1 MSFDFKK
8 FTNDLYEEYKE
19 SLTKEAVDDLLNLND
34 EYSKDTPVSTGKR
47 LVINNVR
54 IIGEK
59 EISPNQDYSGA
70 KIDFSLPFTSGVN
83 MLIADNLKGKSSI
96 FKVIK
101 YALTGSNSLKANI
114 KKWIHFAFVNFS
126 ISDKK
131 YTAYLDLSKRSLTAY
146 LFNGFISSVE
156 ELETY
161 SEEIIFEANSETTY
175 QDKMNDFFFNQF
187 TYYSLK
193 WTQKSSQ
200 KDKDEL
206 LEAGASWKTYFKSI
220 LLESKDSNSL
230 MYGDQG
236 KKIFQMLLGIELTYP
251 INRLSIRKD
260 MLNFEKAKEQSYS
273 ERQKKQSESNLLKHQ
288 SRLKEIES
296 EIKEIQTKNKEK
308 INLAPI
314 YKEYNSTLELINS
327 ENRKAQKI
335 ATDRQNK
342 NKELNSFKNKQETN
356 QGEINRLSKELEKLI
371 KQRNDLKEYVE
382 IGVLFSNLDIKHCP
396 SCNHDVTESQKKNRL
411 EEHKC
416 SLCGDSIEN
425 ENHEIDTEVYDEKIA
440 NLELSIQS
448 FEKEIDSLKVQNNE
462 LQEFYS
468 KSYNELI
475 GIDKVADT
483 IKDVSSISSRLQ
495 ELEEIINS
503 SKTEITPDDDKKEK
517 LIAERAVIQFQI
529 NDLLNQKPKTV
540 TDYETKIQLLNSAIE
555 KLSEERLSL
564 GARVINRLSKL
575 MTDEIQALGLKSIT
589 EVKIDD
595 NFEIQYKQ
603 DNDYITFENIAEGEQ
618 LRAKIAFYL
627 SLIQLDIEFNF
638 GRHTRLLIID
648 SPGKEEADKKYLDG
662 LSQVLNSI
670 ESRYSDNLQ
679 ILIGTAERQ
688 LSGILKNQKEFAID
702 EYVF

>member
-8 FTNDLYEEYKE
+8 FTNELYEEYKE

-47 LVINNVR
+47 LVINNIR

-59 EISPNQDYSGA
+59 EISLDQDYSGA
-70 KIDFSLPFTSGVN
+70 KIDFSLPFASGVN
-83 MLIADNLKGKSSI
+83 MLIADNLKGKSSV

-131 YTAYLDLSKRSLTAY
+131 YTVYLDMSKRSLTAY
-146 LFNGFISSVE
+146 LLNGFINSVE
-156 ELETY
+156 ELEAY

-175 QDKMNDFFFNQF
+175 QDRMNDFFFNQF

-220 LLESKDSNSL
+220 LLESKDSSSL

-236 KKIFQMLLGIELTYP
+236 KKVFQMLLGIELTYP

-273 ERQKKQSESNLLKHQ
+273 ERQKRQVEGNLLKHQ
-288 SRLKEIES
+288 NRLKEIES
-296 EIKEIQTKNKEK
+296 EIQEIQTKHKEK
-308 INLAPI
+308 INLSQI
-314 YKEYNSTLELINS
+314 YKEYNSSLELINS
-327 ENRKAQKI
+327 ENKKAQKI

-342 NKELNSFKNKQETN
+342 NKELNSYKIKQETN
-356 QGEINRLSKELEKLI
+356 QSEIYRLSKELEKLT
-371 KQRNDLKEYVE
+371 KQRNDLKEYIE
-382 IGVLFSNLDIKHCP
+382 IGVFFSNLDIKHCP
-396 SCNHDVTESQKKNRL
+396 SCNHDVNESQKKNRL

-416 SLCGDSIEN
+416 SLCGDSVEN
-425 ENHEIDTEVYDEKIA
+425 ENHEIDTGVYDEKIA
-440 NLELSIQS
+440 NLDLSIQS
-448 FEKEIDSLKVQNNE
+448 FEKEIDNYRIQNKE
-462 LQEFYS
+462 LQESYN
-468 KSYNELI
+468 KSYNDLI
-475 GIDKVADT
+475 GIDKIADT
-483 IKDVSSISSRLQ
+483 IKDVSAVSSRLQ

-503 SKTEITPDDDKKEK
+503 TKTEINPDDDKKEK

-575 MTDEIQALGLKSIT
+575 MTDEIQSLGLKSIT

-595 NFEIQYKQ
+595 NFEIHYKQ
-603 DNDYITFENIAEGEQ
+603 DNDYITFDNIAEGEQ

-627 SLIQLDIEFNF
+627 SLILLDIEFNF

-670 ESRYSDNLQ
+670 ESRYSDTLQ

-688 LSGILKNQKEFAID
+688 LSGIIKNQKEFAID

>member
-70 KIDFSLPFTSGVN
+70 KIDFSLPFISGVN

-101 YALTGSNSLKANI
+101 YALTGSNSLKTNV

-126 ISDKK
+126 ISEKK

-146 LFNGFISSVE
+146 LLNGFINSIE
-156 ELETY
+156 DIEIY
-161 SEEIIFEANSETTY
+161 SKEIIFEANSETSY
-175 QDKMNDFFFNQF
+175 QEKMNDFFFNQF
-187 TYYSLK
+187 MYYSLK
-193 WTQKSSQ
+193 WTQKSSV
-200 KDKDEL
+200 KDSDKL
-206 LEAGASWKTYFKSI
+206 LEVGASWSTYFKSI
-220 LLESKDSNSL
+220 LLESKDSVE
-230 MYGDQG
+230 MYGSQG
-236 KKIFQMLLGIELTYP
+236 KKVFQMLLGIELTYP

-273 ERQKKQSESNLLKHQ
+273 ERQKKQIESSLLKYQ
-288 SRLKEIES
+288 NRLKEIES
-296 EIKEIQTKNKEK
+296 EIQEIQTKNKEK

-314 YKEYNSTLELINS
+314 YKEYNSTIELINS

-335 ATDRQNK
+335 ATDRQYK

-356 QGEINRLSKELEKLI
+356 QSEIFRQSKELEKLI

-411 EEHKC
+411 QEHKC

-440 NLELSIQS
+440 NLELSIKS
-448 FEKEIDSLKVQNNE
+448 FEKEINNLKIQNKELNE
-462 LQEFYS
+462 SYS
-468 KSYNELI
+468 KSYNDLI
-475 GIDKVADT
+475 GIEKIADT
-483 IKDVSSISSRLQ
+483 IKDVSSVSSRLQ
-495 ELEEIINS
+495 ELEDIINS
-503 SKTEITPDDDKKEK
+503 KKTEITPDEDKKEK

-603 DNDYITFENIAEGEQ
+603 DNDFITFDNIAEGEQ

-648 SPGKEEADKKYLDG
+648 SPGKEEADKKFLDG

-688 LSGILKNQKEFAID
+688 LSGILKNQKEFAVD